1 MNKKLFSWKALA
13 GLALLVAMGLTS
25 CKNNTEVDPNDPY
38 ATKTPTQ
45 PGISTKGAADV
56 TITITKAGDL
66 AEQWAKLDAKTVKEL
81 REKTTLNVAI
91 NNAGYKLEG
100 AAIALPNFFSGADNG
115 ATGKVVNVTF
125 NNGFQNAGYGL
136 SLAEYAATAAGDVN
150 ADKKQY
156 LYLNT
161 DKLAGNQVNFYF
173 PAQNFDLRL
182 ETTKVQTSLNSESE
196 ANIGILTAQAAEDK
210 SALKINSGVAVKAI
224 SLPLGDVIVNGGSLA
239 AKLAD
244 VTGDYPFIAV
254 SGWNW
259 AAGGFVV
266 GNNKV
271 IYVKSLIV
279 DRGVT
284 ATIDNTLTAWP
295 DGGLGNSQ
303 GTAESIIIK
312 KNGELALYDDAAHVN
327 SIVGE
332 NANAKLTTTGAADWT
347 GYTTDFAN
355 IGSVTKVVNDNIAGN
370 PILLSDNS
378 KFTTV
383 EFKDF
388 VDLGITSVS
397 GLTFNGLNISIDKD
411 NLTYSFSDVKFKA
424 IPSLSADYETE
435 TSATSKTWQWIVSGT
450 SGYWSE
456 VKSSAPLKAY
466 NASADVQEFKA
477 VQGLPGSS
485 EVYPTEGS
493 ATLAGWNTGAV
504 TSTVI
509 KITYTTSESI
519 WPEGT
524 VIALNNCKYNND
536 KVQAA
541 QANTLFGNV
550 SEKTAWY
557 DVVLDGVTLKWRLN
571 NADKWVLVNP

>member
-13 GLALLVAMGLTS
+13 GLALLVAMGMTS

-38 ATKTPTQ
+38 NVKTPTQ

-66 AEQWAKLDAKTVKEL
+66 AAQWAKLDAKTVKEL

-244 VTGDYPFIAV
+244 ATDDYPFIAV
-254 SGWNW
+254 DGWNW
-259 AAGGFVV
+259 AAGGFAV

-271 IYVKSLIV
+271 IFVKSLV
-279 DRGVT
+279 ADRGVV
-284 ATIDNTLTAWP
+284 ATVNT
-295 DGGLGNSQ
+295 GLGDGK
-303 GTAESIIIK
+303 GTAESIVIK
-312 KNGELALYDDAAHVN
+312 KNGEVELSDDAAHVN

-332 NANAKLTTTGAADWT
+332 NANAKLTTTGATDWT
-347 GYTTDFAN
+347 TYTSDFAN
-355 IGSVTKVVNDNIAGN
+355 IGSVTKVVNDNKKDSK
-370 PILLSDNS
+370 ILLSDDS

-383 EFKDF
+383 EFKDL

-397 GLTFNGLNISIDKD
+397 GLTFNGLNISIDED

-424 IPSLSADYETE
+424 IPKLSADYETE
-435 TSATSKTWQWIVSGT
+435 TSAKSKTWQWIVSGT

-456 VKSSAPLKAY
+456 VTSSAPLKAY
-466 NASADVQEFKA
+466 NASAEVQEFNSSA
-477 VQGLPGSS
+477 VN
-485 EVYPTEGS
+485 PTEGS
-493 ATLAGWNTGAV
+493 AKLGGNNTGAV
-504 TSTVI
+504 TSTVL

>member
-13 GLALLVAMGLTS
+13 GLALLVAMGMTS
-25 CKNNTEVDPNDPY
+25 CKNTTEVDPNDPY
-38 ATKTPTQ
+38 NVKTPTQ

-66 AEQWAKLDAKTVKEL
+66 AAQWAKLDAKTVKEL

-100 AAIALPNFFSGADNG
+100 AVIALPNFFSGADNG

-224 SLPLGDVIVNGGSLA
+224 SLAAGDVIVNGGSLA
-239 AKLAD
+239 ALLAD
-244 VTGDYPFIAV
+244 VTGAYPFLA
-254 SGWNW
+254 SGGWNW
-259 AAGGFVV
+259 AAGGFAV

-271 IYVKSLIV
+271 ILVKSLV
-279 DRGVT
+279 ADRGVV
-284 ATIDNTLTAWP
+284 ATVSS
-295 DGGLGNSQ
+295 GLGNNE
-303 GTAESIIIK
+303 GTAESIVIK
-312 KNGELALYDDAAHVN
+312 KNGEVELSDNAAHVN

-332 NANAKLTTTGAADWT
+332 NANAKLTTTGATDWT

-355 IGSVTKVVNDNIAGN
+355 IGSVTKVVNDNIANN
-370 PILLSDNS
+370 PILLSDDS

-383 EFKDF
+383 EFKDL

-397 GLTFNGLNISIDKD
+397 GLTFNGLNISIDED

-424 IPSLSADYETE
+424 IPKLSADYETE

-466 NASADVQEFKA
+466 NASAEVQEFNSSA
-477 VQGLPGSS
+477 VN
-485 EVYPTEGS
+485 PTEGS
-493 ATLAGWNTGAV
+493 ATLGGWNTGAV
-504 TSTVI
+504 TSTVL